1 MGAKRG
7 KNGRFKPIRQ
17 QRVSDVAFERLKE
30 AILLGE
36 FEAGDRLPPEREL
49 AEEFQCSRMS
59 IREAIRALEMS
70 GFVTTRQG
78 VTGGVFVT
86 DLSFERLGSAFLDL
100 FLANKL
106 SIPELHHIRMLIEP
120 EVARLAAL
128 HITPEGADRLQRALK
143 AEDHPFTTLADDIER
158 RTKVHYILAEI
169 CGNRF
174 LEAILKSVLGL
185 NTEIVNEVKPEPF
198 EVHPPGTHNAIVEAV
213 ISGDEN
219 AAKEAM
225 TQHTLEFGK
234 NLLKMEE
241 AYRRNTGQI
250 GK

>member
-1 MGAKRG
+1 
-7 KNGRFKPIRQ
+7 
-17 QRVSDVAFERLKE
+17 
-30 AILLGE
+30 
-36 FEAGDRLPPEREL
+36 
-49 AEEFQCSRMS
+49 
-59 IREAIRALEMS
+59 MS

-128 HITPEGADRLQRALK
+128 NISPEGAERLQRALQ
-143 AEDHPFTTLADDIER
+143 AENLPYTTLEDDIER

-198 EVHPPGTHNAIVEAV
+198 EVHPLETHNAIVAAV
-213 ISGDEN
+213 LSGDEN

-225 TQHTLEFGK
+225 TRHTLEFGK

-241 AYRRNTGQI
+241 SYRRNTGQT